1 VGPIWRLEKQ
11 EDGMVGKRLGF
22 AWLCLLCAL
31 SACFH
36 TGARVDEPTP
46 LVATGKLETTEQV
59 ILDTL
64 PKHNW
69 TAETV
74 EPGRVVAF
82 LAVRTHLLRVE
93 IRYTATE
100 ATVKYVDSDNL
111 DEKRDGDV
119 IYVHKNAVRWM
130 RTLQKDLSA
139 ALAASTTYGAAPASS
154 GT

>member
-1 VGPIWRLEKQ
+1 
-11 EDGMVGKRLGF
+11 MVGKRLGF
-22 AWLCLLCAL
+22 AWLCLLFAV
-31 SACFH
+31 SGCFH

-46 LVATGKLETTEQV
+46 IVATGSAETTEQV

-64 PKHNW
+64 PKKNW

-100 ATVKYVDSDNL
+100 VTVKYMDSDNL

-119 IYVHKNAVRWM
+119 VYVHKNAVRWM
-130 RTLQKDLSA
+130 RNLQKDLST
-139 ALAASTTYGAAPASS
+139 ALAASTSYGAPASS
-154 GT
+154 GGTR

>member
-1 VGPIWRLEKQ
+1 
-11 EDGMVGKRLGF
+11 MVGKRWAF
-22 AWLCLLCAL
+22 AWLCLLGVVAG
-31 SACFH
+31 CFSH
-36 TGARVDEPTP
+36 GARVEDPAP
-46 LVATGKLETTEQV
+46 MVATGSLETTEQV

-69 TAETV
+69 TSETV

-100 ATVKYVDSDNL
+100 VTVKYLDSDNL
-111 DEKRDGDV
+111 DEKRQGDV

-130 RTLQKDLSA
+130 RNLEKDLNT
-139 ALAASTTYGAAPASS
+139 ALAAGTNYAAPPASS
-154 GT
+154 GN